1 MVGSA
6 TSHRYRFGASY
17 LDPITGVRFEGH
29 HPLERPD
36 LWKVYLDEGEGQFR
50 LRGVEG
56 TLRRQE
62 LEQGRGVS
70 LFFLGFGANDEAV
83 CGVRFQGP
91 LESTYH
97 AVLLEEMAE
106 SDELG
111 DLERLI
117 SDHIRGG
124 VLEVKG
130 MWSKGAAATG
140 FRLVAAITRSVTH
153 AMNWL
158 GAEFAITAVSDNL
171 VPIGSPAG
179 GRQVGERWVPFP
191 DDRYRTVAVCWY
203 RGTTYELSTP
213 EHQRAM
219 RIESE
224 QLARGPAA
232 DSPTELDVAS
242 TRTRSWQPLIID
254 VTKRADREVLQVL
267 RANDAIQFVDRLD
280 AQRDQLE
287 STLPV
292 PPSSIAAEESRWV
305 YYPWRRAAVR
315 LLGPRSFGYLRLDRN
330 RNKLTRDEQARLRT
344 FRIGVVGVS
353 TGNSV
358 AHVLAMEGLAGELR
372 LADFDTV
379 DVSNLNRLPASV
391 LDLGVNKA
399 VVGARRI
406 TETDPYLR
414 VVAFTDGVR
423 PENLAEF
430 LDGLDVVIEE
440 CDSLDMKFLVREAAR
455 ERRIPVIM
463 ETSDRGILDVERFD
477 LEPSRP
483 IFHGIFG
490 DLDATKLAGLTTAEK
505 GPYVARL
512 VGPRDASSRAAAT
525 FLEVG
530 HTITGW
536 PQLASEVSLG
546 AAAVATA
553 VRRLG
558 TTGDLPSGRVRI
570 DVEEIVSSLAE
581 VEIDTQRADDL
592 ASAPPVDGPLDE
604 TEPVTFIVDA
614 ARRAPSGGNMQPWRF
629 EANDVEVRFYVV
641 PERTSIWDVEHRGS
655 YLAIGA
661 ALFNA
666 RVAAASIKQLGPVRL
681 FPDGR
686 RTNHVA
692 TLLLGRSPDADVA
705 RLLPYVATRATNRR
719 IGQPVPLDDAS
730 LAILDHAVAREG
742 ARLIVVSDRPKLKVG
757 ADLIAS
763 ADRLRYL
770 LPNVHEA
777 MRDELRWP
785 GEDTLDE
792 GLDVRTLELGD
803 HVVTGIDLL
812 ARSDVM
818 GHLADWRGGAA
829 LGEPSRYA
837 VESSSA
843 LAAITVP
850 RAEPTWY
857 VRAGAAFERFWLNA
871 HRLGIAVQPMVP
883 LTLYATTESEMLTF
897 GGERYLDELVGQS
910 ERQRDYWELADGE
923 TAVMVVRLFHAAPP
937 SVHSS
942 RLALAEVFS
951 RDSATSGTVT
961 NATALAES

>member
-1 MVGSA
+1 MVGS
-6 TSHRYRFGASY
+6 TSGHRYRFGASY
-17 LDPITGVRFEGH
+17 VDPITGVRFEGH

-36 LWKVYLDEGEGQFR
+36 LWKIYLDEGEGQFR
-50 LRGVEG
+50 LRGVEVA
-56 TLRRQE
+56 LHRQE

-83 CGVRFQGP
+83 CGVRFHGP
-91 LESTYH
+91 LESAYR

-124 VLEVKG
+124 VIEVKG

-158 GAEFAITAVSDNL
+158 GADFAITAVSDNL
-171 VPIGSPAG
+171 VPIGSPG
-179 GRQVGERWVPFP
+179 GARQVGERWVPYP
-191 DDRYRTVAVCWY
+191 DDRYRTVPVCWY
-203 RGTTYELSTP
+203 RGTTYELSAP

-224 QLARGPAA
+224 QLARGPVVDA
-232 DSPTELDVAS
+232 PTELDVAS
-242 TRTRSWQPLIID
+242 TRTRSWQPLVLD
-254 VTKRADREVLQVL
+254 VTRRTDREVLQVL
-267 RANDAIQFVDRLD
+267 RANDAIQFVDRLS
-280 AQRDQLE
+280 AQRDQLGA
-287 STLPV
+287 TLPA
-292 PPSSIAAEESRWV
+292 PSSSLIKEESRWV
-305 YYPWRRAAVR
+305 YYPWRRATVR
-315 LLGPRSFGYLRLDRN
+315 LLGPRSFAFLRLDRN
-330 RNKLTRDEQARLRT
+330 RNKLTREEQARLRT
-344 FRIGVVGVS
+344 LRIGVVGVS

-414 VVAFTDGVR
+414 VVAFTEGLR
-423 PENLAEF
+423 PDNLAEF

-477 LEPSRP
+477 LEPTRP

-490 DLDATKLAGLTTAEK
+490 DLDATRLAGLSTLEK

-530 HTITGW
+530 QTITGW

-570 DVEEIVSSLAE
+570 DVEEIISSLAE
-581 VEIDTQRADDL
+581 VEIDDQRVADL
-592 ASAPPVDGPLDE
+592 ASPPPVDGPLDE
-604 TEPVTFIVDA
+604 TEPVTFIIDA

-629 EANDVEVRFYVV
+629 EGNDDEVRFYLV
-641 PERTSIWDVEHRGS
+641 PERTSVWDVEHRGG
-655 YLAIGA
+655 YVAMGA

-681 FPDGR
+681 FPDGP
-686 RTNHVA
+686 RTSHVA
-692 TLLLGRSPDADVA
+692 TLLRGRSPDADVA

-730 LAILDHAVAREG
+730 LELLDHAVEREG
-742 ARLIVVSDRPKLKVG
+742 AKLIVVSDRSKLSVG
-757 ADLIAS
+757 ADLIAR
-763 ADRLRYL
+763 ADRLRYII
-770 LPNVHEA
+770 PDVHA
-777 MRDELRWP
+777 TMRDELRWP

-818 GHLADWRGGAA
+818 GHLADWRAGNA
-829 LGEPSRYA
+829 LGAPSKYA

-843 LAAITVP
+843 LAAITIP
-850 RAEPTWY
+850 RAEPAWY
-857 VRAGAAFERFWLNA
+857 VRAGAALERFWLNA
-871 HRLGIAVQPMVP
+871 QRLGIAVQPMVP
-883 LTLYATTESEMLTF
+883 LTLYATSEAEMLTF
-897 GGERYLDELVGQS
+897 GGERYLDELVRQAD
-910 ERQRDYWELADGE
+910 EQRDYWELADGE
-923 TAVMVVRLFHAAPP
+923 TVAMVVRLFHGAAP

-951 RDSATSGTVT
+951 RDQASPIPVADAV
-961 NATALAES
+961 AVFEP